1 MGFWLFEN
9 CFKFVKWGDGSRRE
23 KIMHIK
29 QLYDIIFMVIGMNLE
44 LVKGIGDKAIEYLSK
59 MHLYTVGD
67 LIEYYPYRYNVIK
80 VVPLIQAV
88 DGEVVTIQGIVDT
101 EPKVSYINRSL
112 NRMTFRVRTDNFLIN
127 VTIFNR
133 AFYKN
138 NLRLGREINLIGKY
152 ERKNNTFTAS
162 DIKFELIHGMKIE
175 PVYHLVNGVKN
186 KGLSKLIEEC
196 FTMRVDLDDYIP
208 DYLQEKYNFIHKLNA
223 AQLIHF
229 PRSLELL
236 KKARLRAI
244 YEELFVFM
252 FKMNYLKYKYDL
264 DNKGVCRLVHRY
276 EVDKFI
282 DTLPFLLTDD
292 QSQAVEDIYNDLVDP
307 KRMNRLIL
315 GDVGSGKTCVAVIAM
330 YINYLSHY
338 QSSLMAPTEILARQH
353 YESISN
359 MLKGTEIRIGLLV
372 GSLKKS
378 EKNKV
383 CDALEKGEIDILI
396 GTHALISEG
405 VKFNNLGLV
414 VTDEQHRFGV
424 NQRSNLQN
432 KGVMCDVLYLSAT
445 PIPRTYALTIYGDMD
460 TSVIKTKPSGR
471 KEIIT
476 KTFKEK
482 DLKSVLFK
490 MLEEIKSGHQVYVV
504 APLIEDETGESNLND
519 VKKLKEKFD
528 TAFNN
533 KIRVEILHGKMKNVE
548 KDLIMEQFKEGEI
561 KVLISTTVIEVGVDV
576 KNSTMM
582 VIFNAERFGLATLHQ
597 LRGRVGRN
605 SLQSYCYLISNH
617 DTPRLKVME
626 ESNDGFYISE
636 KDFELRGEGDLFG
649 TKQSGDMVFKLA
661 DIRRDFKILTQC
673 KMDASQFISHNI
685 VDNFATYPQF
695 RKIIK
700 ELEFID

>member
-1 MGFWLFEN
+1 M
-9 CFKFVKWGDGSRRE
+9 
-23 KIMHIK
+23 
-29 QLYDIIFMVIGMNLE
+29 YDIILMVIDMDISLIRGVGSKSIDYLKKMNL
-44 LVKGIGDKAIEYLSK
+44 
-59 MHLYTVGD
+59 YTINDV
-67 LIEYYPYRYNVIK
+67 IEYYPYRYNIIRVI
-80 VVPLIQAV
+80 PLIEAR
-88 DGEVVTIQGIVDT
+88 DGEVVTIKGVVDS
-101 EPKVSYINRSL
+101 EPRVSYINKAL
-112 NRMTFRVRTDNFLIN
+112 NRMVFKLRTDNFIIN

-138 NLRLGREINLIGKY
+138 SLKLGRVINLIGKY

-162 DIKFELIHGMKIE
+162 DIKFEIINGVKIE

-186 KGLSKLIEEC
+186 KGLSNLISEC
-196 FTMRVDLDDYIP
+196 FNMHVDIDDYIP
-208 DYLQEKYNFIHKLNA
+208 RYLVDQYEFMDKLKAAYN
-223 AQLIHF
+223 IHF
-229 PRSLELL
+229 PTSTDNL
-236 KKARLRAI
+236 KKAKLRAI
-244 YEELFVFM
+244 YEEFFVFM

-264 DNKGVCRLVHRY
+264 DNKGLTRNI
-276 EVDKFI
+276 DKNKLNEFI
-282 DTLPFLLTDD
+282 DSLPFQLTDD
-292 QSQAVEDIYNDLVDP
+292 QLIAVNDIYNDLVDS
-307 KRMNRLIL
+307 KRMNRLVL
-315 GDVGSGKTCVAVIAM
+315 GDVGSGKTCVAVIGL
-330 YINYLSHY
+330 YINYLSGY
-338 QSSLMAPTEILARQH
+338 QGAMMAPTEILARQH

-359 MLKGTEIRIGLLV
+359 MFKDVGLRVGLLV

-383 CDALEKGEIDILI
+383 CEKLENGEIDILI
-396 GTHALISEG
+396 GTHALISEN

-432 KGVMCDVLYLSAT
+432 KGIMSDVLYLSAT

-460 TSVIKTKPSGR
+460 TSVIKTKPNGR

-476 KTFKEK
+476 KAVKEK
-482 DLKSVLFK
+482 DLKNVLFK
-490 MLEEIKSGHQVYVV
+490 MVEEIKSGHQIYVV
-504 APLIEDETGESNLND
+504 APLIEDEDGESNLND

-533 KIRVEILHGKMKNVE
+533 KIRVEILHGKMKNQE
-548 KDLIMEQFKEGEI
+548 KDEIMEQFKNGDI

-605 SLQSYCYLISNH
+605 SLQSYCYLISNQ
-617 DTPRLKVME
+617 DCERLKVME

-649 TKQSGDMVFKLA
+649 TRQSGDMVFKLG
-661 DIRRDFKILTQC
+661 DIRRDFKILAQC
-673 KMDASQFISHNI
+673 KTDAGKFIAENI
-685 VDNFATYPQF
+685 VNNFSNYPQF
-695 RKIIK
+695 RNVIK